1 MGKRRRVKVGRTGKA
16 SVDKGGGSRVGR
28 RGNVSVE
35 KGGGSRVGKRGSV
48 KG

>member
-1 MGKRRRVKVGRTGKA
+1 MGKRRRVK
-16 SVDKGGGSRVGR
+16 VGR